1 MTLRLALLSIL
12 LTFPGFAQETS
23 GERVVAGLN
32 QNRVSITA
40 NFDGSEI
47 VIFGAVGREAPPPDA
62 GPLEVIVA
70 ISGPSEPLMVRRKA
84 RKYGIW
90 VNTDSAVVEGAPSLY
105 AVATSNPFGHILSD
119 EEDREHRISIP
130 RATRPTGAGNA
141 DDYAEALIRIRREEG
156 LYYMQ
161 EGSVDVREETL
172 FNTSIS
178 LPANLTEGIYIARI
192 FLTRDQEVIDEFK
205 TVLYVSKV
213 GLERWIFN
221 LAHEQP
227 LIYGFLSLFI
237 AIAAGWGASAAF
249 RYIRT

>member
-12 LTFPGFAQETS
+12 LVFPGFAQEARD
-23 GERVVAGLN
+23 ERVVAGLN

-47 VIFGAVGREAPPPDA
+47 VIFGAVQRETPPPDT

-70 ISGPSEPLMVRRKA
+70 IAGPSEPLTVRRKA
-84 RKYGIW
+84 RQYGIW
-90 VNTDSAVVEGAPSLY
+90 VNTDSAVVEEAPSLY
-105 AVATSNPFGHILSD
+105 AIATSNPFDHVISD
-119 EEDREHRISIP
+119 EEDREYRISIP
-130 RATRPTGAGNA
+130 HAIRTTGPDDA
-141 DDYAEALIRIRREEG
+141 DEYTEALIRIRSDAGFYFIR
-156 LYYMQ
+156 
-161 EGSVDVREETL
+161 EGSVEVREETL